1 MQYNLY
7 QYMQNIATA
16 PLVDFVEV
24 FQTLNG
30 AVFQSDRENC
40 WYVDFAGKMARFDYR
55 CMMKLRKAVYHID
68 IEALLLSS
76 ELTPD
81 LEIVFICACDHCY
94 VLTLL
99 EIIAFKELLEGTFV
113 MLELNR
119 ILHDRVYRLS
129 A

>member
-1 MQYNLY
+1 MQST
-7 QYMQNIATA
+7 ITA
-16 PLVDFVEV
+16 PSVEFVEV
-24 FQTLNG
+24 FQTNRG
-30 AVFQSDRENC
+30 SVFQSDKQNC
-40 WYVDFAGKMARFDYR
+40 WYVDFAGKLARFDYR
-55 CMMKLRKAVYHID
+55 SMMKLRKAIYAID

-99 EIIAFKELLEGTFV
+99 EIIDFKQLLEGTFV

-119 ILHDRVYRLS
+119 ILHDRVYRL
-129 A
+129 AI

>member
-1 MQYNLY
+1 
-7 QYMQNIATA
+7 MQNTVIAPSEEFT
-16 PLVDFVEV
+16 EV
-24 FQTLNG
+24 FITSNG
-30 AVFQSDRENC
+30 SVFQSDREKC
-40 WYVDFAGKMARFDYR
+40 WYINFAGKLARFDYR
-55 CMMKLRKAVYHID
+55 SFMKLRKAIYAID

-99 EIIAFKELLEGTFV
+99 EIIDFKKLLEGTFV

-119 ILHDRVYRLS
+119 ILHDRIYRLT

>member
-1 MQYNLY
+1 MQRT
-7 QYMQNIATA
+7 ITEVAA
-16 PLVDFVEV
+16 EFVEV
-24 FQTLNG
+24 FQTQNG

-40 WYVDFAGKMARFDYR
+40 WYVDFAGKLARFDYR
-55 CMMKLRKAVYHID
+55 SIMKLRKAIYAID
-68 IEALLLSS
+68 IEGLLLNS

-99 EIIAFKELLEGTFV
+99 EIIDFKHLLEGTFV

-119 ILHDRVYRLS
+119 IVHDRIYRLS

>member
-1 MQYNLY
+1 
-7 QYMQNIATA
+7 MQNVAIA
-16 PLVDFVEV
+16 PSVDLLEV
-24 FQTLNG
+24 FQTRNG
-30 AVFQSDRENC
+30 SVFQSDSQKC
-40 WYVDFAGKMARFDYR
+40 WYVNFAGRNNRFDYR
-55 CMMKLRKAVYHID
+55 SIMKLRKAIYGID

-76 ELTPD
+76 DKAPD

-99 EIIAFKELLEGTFV
+99 EIIAFKELIEGTFV

-119 ILHDRVYRLS
+119 ILHDRVYRLT

>member
-1 MQYNLY
+1 ML
-7 QYMQNIATA
+7 MQNIAVA
-16 PLVDFVEV
+16 PSVDLLEV
-24 FQTLNG
+24 FQTRNG
-30 AVFQSDRENC
+30 SVFQSDSEKC
-40 WYVDFAGKMARFDYR
+40 WYIDFAGHNNRFDYR
-55 CMMKLRKAVYHID
+55 SIMKLRKAIYGID

-76 ELTPD
+76 DKAPD

-99 EIIAFKELLEGTFV
+99 EIIAFKELIEGTFV

-119 ILHDRVYRLS
+119 ILHDRVYRLM